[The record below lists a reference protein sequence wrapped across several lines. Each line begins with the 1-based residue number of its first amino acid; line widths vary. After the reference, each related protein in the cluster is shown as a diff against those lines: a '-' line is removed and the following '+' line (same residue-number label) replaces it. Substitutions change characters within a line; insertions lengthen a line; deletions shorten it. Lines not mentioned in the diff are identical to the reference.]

1 MIKIYRNESEIDSG
15 KYFIVT
21 YFIEAKN
28 SLRDAAWNLAIGQSI
43 GNPNNR
49 SAWETDEMF
58 ENHSCFILADEDYL
72 IPLKKGNLKIAF
84 PLCNLN
90 LEEEEC
96 AFL

>member
-1 MIKIYRNESEIDSG
+1 MTKIFKNECEIDSE
-15 KYFIVT
+15 KYFFVT

-58 ENHSCFILADEDYL
+58 ENHSCFILADEDHL
-72 IPLKKGNLKIAF
+72 ITLKKGNIKIAF

-90 LEEEEC
+90 LEEVLFS
-96 AFL
+96 FL